1 MISARDGATGRATRS
16 GKPGRLLI
24 GSFLIL
30 AVAACS
36 SRTPAQLASDAL
48 NAGLEA
54 HTAGNLDEASR
65 RYNECL
71 THEPS
76 NKYCNYN
83 LGVIAQAQD
92 RMVEAENYYRLALAT
107 DPNYPPAIFNLAIL
121 RTQAGAEADA
131 IALYRQYV
139 VLKPDDAGGH
149 LNLGL
154 LLIASGEEAEGQREI
169 ATATELDPEIQIPA
183 SSPLATP
190 TPSATAQAFGEP
202 SPTP

>member
-1 MISARDGATGRATRS
+1 MISAPLDAATGGTTRS
-16 GKPGRLLI
+16 GKLGRLLI
-24 GSFLIL
+24 RSFLIL

-71 THEPS
+71 KHEPS
-76 NKYCNYN
+76 NKICTYN
-83 LGVIAQAQD
+83 LGVIAQTQG
-92 RMVEAENYYRLALAT
+92 RMVEAENYYRLALAA
-107 DPNYPPAIFNLAIL
+107 DPNYLPAIFNLAIV
-121 RTQAGAEADA
+121 RTRAGAKADA

-139 VLKPDDAGGH
+139 ELKPQDAGGH

-154 LLIASGEEAEGQREI
+154 LLIATGDKAEGQREI
-169 ATATELDPEIQIPA
+169 AMASALDPEIQVPA
-183 SSPLATP
+183 SSPVVTP
-190 TPSATAQAFGEP
+190 APS
-202 SPTP
+202 